1 VWISILCETEDL
13 RIGLVQVADAI
24 SAFREIEAVYQIKGG
39 QFVFNILIDFCCK
52 QGKVR
57 SST

>member
-1 VWISILCETEDL
+1 MKENTCVLDFL
-13 RIGLVQVADAI
+13 QLADAI
-24 SAFREIEAVYQIKGG
+24 SAFREIEAVHQIKGS

-57 SST
+57 STTSILQYV